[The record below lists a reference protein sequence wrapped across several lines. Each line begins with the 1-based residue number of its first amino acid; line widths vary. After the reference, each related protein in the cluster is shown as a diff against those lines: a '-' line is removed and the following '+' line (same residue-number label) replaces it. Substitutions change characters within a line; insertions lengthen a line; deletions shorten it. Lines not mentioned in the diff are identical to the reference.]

1 LQKLL
6 HLFMNKSEII
16 QSLQSNH
23 QQFADYIQSL
33 STPAFLHRRENK
45 WTPAQH
51 ADHIVKSVSPV
62 VMAFGLPKIAPRLLF
77 GKSKRTGRNYDA
89 LVEKY
94 KEKLAKG
101 GKASGRFVPKEVGLQ
116 EQRLLPKAIMHYTNQ
131 LCKQIEK
138 MDEEHLDTY
147 ILPHP
152 LLGKLTFREML
163 FFTDYHVKHH
173 LEIAKRDLEK

>member
-1 LQKLL
+1 
-6 HLFMNKSEII
+6 MNKAEII
-16 QSLQSNH
+16 TQLQSSH

-33 STPAFLHRRENK
+33 SIEDFLHRKEDK
-45 WTPAQH
+45 WTPAQQ

-62 VMAFGLPKIAPRLLF
+62 VMALGLPKIAPRLLF
-77 GKSKRTGRNYDA
+77 GKSTRPSKDYNG

-101 GKASGRFVPKEVGLQ
+101 GKASGRFIPQAVGLQ
-116 EQRLLPKAIMHYTNQ
+116 EKQILPKAIMYYTNK

-138 MDEEHLDTY
+138 LEEEHLDIY

-163 FFTDYHVKHH
+163 YFTIYHVQHH
-173 LEIAKRDLEK
+173 QEIIKRDLAK